1 MKFKKVKKMD
11 TFLEQIN
18 KLIYPQLIEEMER
31 VSKSNKNFKNI
42 DGSVSDPANE
52 LLEYAIDLK
61 NDRDLDEIVEEL
73 YHRHRKDS
81 VVEEEGFKFTIFA
94 LSYFVPKGV
103 EVFKRYNKRA
113 NINDNEVIKDRIAK
127 MEAKSKVFEAELELE
142 RVKQEVHEASKR
154 D

>member
-113 NINDNEVIKDRIAK
+113 NINDNEVIKDR
-127 MEAKSKVFEAELELE
+127 
-142 RVKQEVHEASKR
+142 
-154 D
+154 